1 MKRSIV
7 QNDSLGLRKNKVLSG
22 IDEEKSVLVFYKK
35 EPWIAFQT
43 YM

>member
-1 MKRSIV
+1 MTAL
-7 QNDSLGLRKNKVLSG
+7 DSVKKKKKVLSG

-35 EPWIAFQT
+35 EPWIGFQT